1 MENNN
6 HYEELIDQ
14 MMIDEVSGLDTSIKA
29 TLEGLTDRQKR
40 MAILSILDKDR
51 DLYVKL
57 RKIVDNNTVS
67 KSQHIKTVVKMLRRY
82 VEVGDVEKKKFGEVM
97 TPISLVEDM
106 LDKLPKEV
114 WSNPELKWLDNCN
127 GVGVF
132 PCVVVERLMDGLSNW
147 EKDEEKRY
155 RHIMENMIY
164 VAELQPKNMF
174 LYLCGFDP
182 YDEYVLNIYTGS
194 FLDESFDNHMR
205 DVWGVDKFDIIV
217 GNPPYNGGIDLK
229 FLTKSYQ
236 ISNQLL
242 YVHPSTWVIDEKSSM
257 KRFTLI
263 KELINGHFKYIK
275 LFNGNGIFGI
285 SLFVPCV
292 ITYIDKQTLTNTI
305 ELEDEINDIYTK
317 ILDINDINK
326 YNTDEYISIKDKI
339 ITISHNC
346 NVWGNMRFNTNKP
359 RNSKKISIS
368 KRDSYVSNN
377 PDYVINLGRIRGH
390 VNIGQGTNMLKNDFY
405 TIIEKGLIVE
415 KDVNKHMFLNFPTE
429 LEANNCLKY
438 FKTKIFMFCLSI
450 FKNKSDIDCGELT
463 LVPWLDFS
471 QEWTDEKL
479 IKEFNLTEEE
489 VAFIEKVIPTYY

>member
-127 GVGVF
+127 GVGIF
-132 PCVVVERLMDGLSNW
+132 PCVVVERLMDGLSDW

-217 GNPPYNGGIDLK
+217 GNPPYNDNQNAKGKRGGGSTLWDKFVIKSLNYTLK
-229 FLTKSYQ
+229 ENGLLT
-236 ISNQLL
+236 
-242 YVHPSTWVIDEKSSM
+242 YVHPTLWRKPQSERSSSREVSSLMMNKQIHYLEMHNSKDGMKIFNAGTRYDFYILENTLIYKRTIINGEDRKDISIDLSGYNFIPNSGLLLFNKLLQFNNIEKCYIVYNVSNYETRKCWVSDKEDDIFRYKLVHSTPKSSTRY
-257 KRFTLI
+257 KYSSRND
-263 KELINGHFKYIK
+263 KGH
-275 LFNGNGIFGI
+275 FGI
-285 SLFVPCV
+285 SKV
-292 ITYIDKQTLTNTI
+292 IFG
-305 ELEDEINDIYTK
+305 EGGINDVIIDMK
-317 ILDINDINK
+317 G
-326 YNTDEYISIKDKI
+326 EYGMTQGAMALKVES
-339 ITISHNC
+339 
-346 NVWGNMRFNTNKP
+346 FEEA
-359 RNSKKISIS
+359 
-368 KRDSYVSNN
+368 
-377 PDYVINLGRIRGH
+377 
-390 VNIGQGTNMLKNDFY
+390 VNIRKALLSHKFSEFLKTVMWSNFQIDWRLFLYLKKDF
-405 TIIEKGLIVE
+405 
-415 KDVNKHMFLNFPTE
+415 
-429 LEANNCLKY
+429 
-438 FKTKIFMFCLSI
+438 
-450 FKNKSDIDCGELT
+450 
-463 LVPWLDFS
+463 W
-471 QEWTDEKL
+471 
-479 IKEFNLTEEE
+479 KEF
-489 VAFIEKVIPTYY
+489 I